1 MGKDKIYFKAI
12 LLLSTIIMTSFMFIP
27 EEKKDKEKKGNGG
40 QIRDTIILFEQN
52 ILHFNVSDSAGNALK
67 DIIFEYNK
75 EKSPLSKSNSFQI
88 CVSQNDSIIEIHKEN
103 FKTFRLKLIVQKKK
117 KEALSTAIFLTIHL
131 TEKEKSGKSC
141 IARKKIVQINPQ
153 NVTTIKPESKN

>member
-1 MGKDKIYFKAI
+1 M
-12 LLLSTIIMTSFMFIP
+12 
-27 EEKKDKEKKGNGG
+27 
-40 QIRDTIILFEQN
+40 
-52 ILHFNVSDSAGNALK
+52 SDSAGNALK

-117 KEALSTAIFLTIHL
+117 KEALSTAIFVTVHL
-131 TEKEKSGKSC
+131 TEEEKSGKSC

>member
-40 QIRDTIILFEQN
+40 QIRYTIILFEQN

-67 DIIFEYNK
+67 DIIF
-75 EKSPLSKSNSFQI
+75 
-88 CVSQNDSIIEIHKEN
+88 
-103 FKTFRLKLIVQKKK
+103 
-117 KEALSTAIFLTIHL
+117 
-131 TEKEKSGKSC
+131 
-141 IARKKIVQINPQ
+141 
-153 NVTTIKPESKN
+153 